1 LPDQDISLP
10 QLTIIV
16 CVKTHD
22 ITVIQVCQGLGEFE
36 ISLSVTKQTKTYDKF
51 TCGLPAENEFYNNK
65 KAVCTEP
72 VTQVLV
78 MDALV
83 FCMLGRMNAYVQKT
97 TRQVVFTTG
106 IAGCHTIDCV
116 FSHEL

>member
-1 LPDQDISLP
+1 MN
-10 QLTIIV
+10 
-16 CVKTHD
+16 
-22 ITVIQVCQGLGEFE
+22 
-36 ISLSVTKQTKTYDKF
+36 F
-51 TCGLPAENEFYNNK
+51 TEK

-83 FCMLGRMNAYVQKT
+83 FYMLGCMNAYVQKT
-97 TRQVVFTTG
+97 MRQVVFTTG
-106 IAGCHTIDCV
+106 TADCHTIDCV